1 MISEFAAFKLQ
12 VSPRGHIQDFTRNLK
27 MWLTSASEGKVK
39 EEEEEEEEEKEKEE
53 EEEEEEVPHRVAPNK
68 IEFQWP
74 QSTPK
79 SQ

>member
-1 MISEFAAFKLQ
+1 MIGEFAAFKLQ
-12 VSPRGHIQDFTRNLK
+12 VSTRRHIQDFTRNLK
-27 MWLTSASEGKVK
+27 MWLTSAFEGNRK
-39 EEEEEEEEEKEKEE
+39 
-53 EEEEEEVPHRVAPNK
+53 EEEEVPHRVAPNK